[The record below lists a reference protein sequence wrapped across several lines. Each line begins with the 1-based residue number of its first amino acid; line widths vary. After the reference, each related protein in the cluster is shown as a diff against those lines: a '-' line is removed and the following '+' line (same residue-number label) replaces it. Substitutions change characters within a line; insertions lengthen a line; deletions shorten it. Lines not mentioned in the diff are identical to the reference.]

1 LLLMWKKGMDRRPV
15 HAILPDAKGISNRT
29 VAALALKGLWVFRRE

>member
-1 LLLMWKKGMDRRPV
+1 M

-29 VAALALKGLWVFRRE
+29 VAALALKGLWVFRRSEGNSLPNW